1 MRFSLNFIKE
11 FLDIDADTEKL
22 VEILTQAGMEVE
34 HYQKAGNDWIFDI
47 EVTTNRYDWLSLVG
61 IAREIAAC
69 LPAGQAGVHKRFSL
83 PSVKLVKK
91 PLLVSPRIVIE
102 NPKDCPYYIGRVIRG
117 SKIAA
122 SPGWLRD
129 RVANCGLS
137 VISNAVDITNY
148 CMLKWGN
155 PLHVFDLDKIEGSIY
170 IRRAKSGEKFIGID
184 EKERS
189 LTTENLVI
197 ADDKKVIAL
206 AGIMGAKNTAVSPS
220 TRNIFLEA
228 AIFSPISIRRSR
240 RSVGLDTDSS
250 YRFER
255 MVHPDC
261 LEYASQEAA
270 DKIVELCLGAFDGY
284 ATAGKKPSAK
294 QQKLTIDLDHM
305 NRYLGQEFSPVKV
318 KSILANLGFSLI
330 KTTGQKMTLLAPQL
344 RLDVKREVDV
354 YEEFSRVY
362 GYNNIRTSIPF
373 LVPQEKRALSTG
385 PLGKLYRFK
394 NDLRVLMAS
403 VGLREAVTYSL
414 ESSAELAQ
422 LGVKDCIS
430 LSNPMRSQEDVLRPT
445 LLLSL
450 LKACRYN
457 LNRGNNSPRFFEI
470 ADVYAKAGRS
480 FQEACVL
487 AMAACGDQE
496 EFFRLKQAV
505 EEMFGVL
512 FSGKIVFSVEA
523 RVNFPDALKITVDGQ
538 VYGFLGKLDSSIGAS
553 LDLKEDFYFGEFDA
567 GLLYAGCQEKVL
579 RRFSAYPAVYRDISA
594 LFASGK
600 KFKDA
605 ETLIR
610 STAGNVNHLDVI
622 DSYRGKDLPAGS
634 QALTIRVFYQADD
647 RTLTS
652 AEVDEIHTKVRAEL
666 ERAGIGLR

>member
-11 FLDIDADTEKL
+11 FLDIDADAEGL

-69 LPAGQAGVHKRFSL
+69 LHKQFKL

-91 PLLVSPRIVIE
+91 PLLGSPRIVIE
-102 NPKDCPYYIGRVIRG
+102 NLKDCPYYIGRVIRG
-117 SKIAA
+117 PKIAP
-122 SPGWLRD
+122 SPGWLKD

-155 PLHVFDLDKIEGSIY
+155 PLHVFDLDKIEGNIY
-170 IRRAKSGEKFIGID
+170 IRRARSGEKFVGID
-184 EKERS
+184 EKERNLS
-189 LTTENLVI
+189 VENLVI

-206 AGIMGAKNTAVSPS
+206 AGVMGAKNTEVGPG

-228 AIFSPISIRRSR
+228 AIFSPISVRRSR
-240 RSVGLDTDSS
+240 RAAGLDTDSS

-261 LEYASQEAA
+261 LEYAAQEAG
-270 DKIVELCLGAFDGY
+270 DKIVELCSGTFGGY
-284 ATAGKKPSAK
+284 AAAGKKPPVK

-305 NRYLGQEFSPVKV
+305 NRYLGQEFSGVKV

-330 KTTGQKMTLLAPQL
+330 KTAGQKMTLLVPQL

-394 NDLRVLMAS
+394 NDLRALMAS

-414 ESSAELAQ
+414 ESSAQLAQ
-422 LGVKDCIS
+422 LGEKDCIS

-487 AMAACGDQE
+487 AVAACGGQE

-505 EEMFGVL
+505 AEMSGVL
-512 FSGKIVFSVEA
+512 FSGKIVFSVGA
-523 RVNFPDALKITVDGQ
+523 RPNFSNALIITIEGQ
-538 VYGFLGKLDSSIGAS
+538 VYGFLGKLDSNIGAS
-553 LDLKEDFYFGEFDA
+553 LDLKEDFYFGEFDV
-567 GLLYAGCQEKVL
+567 GLLYAGRQEKLL
-579 RRFSAYPAVYRDISA
+579 RRFSVYPAVYRDISA

-605 ETLIR
+605 EVLIR
-610 STAGNVNHLDVI
+610 STAGAVNRLDVI

-634 QALTIRVFYQADD
+634 LALTIRVFYQADD

-652 AEVDEIHTKVRAEL
+652 AEVDEIHTRVRVRL
-666 ERAGIGLR
+666 EQSGIGLR